1 MKERKVRKY
10 NLTVIIALTIIPI
23 IGIFGTLWYAIN
35 NGVVWQEP
43 VLLIFFW
50 IFTGLGITAGYH
62 RLFSHRSYKA
72 HPILEWFL
80 TFAGAAA
87 LQNSTL
93 KWCSDHRRH
102 HKQLDTDKD
111 PYSITKGFFHA
122 HIGWIF
128 EDNPEPIDKVKD
140 LEAKAAI
147 RFQYKYYIPLFAV
160 FGVLLPIALGTIWGR
175 PLGALFWGVFLRI
188 TLVHHFTYFINS
200 LCHYIGKKP
209 YDHKSTSRD
218 TWYISFLTFGEGF
231 HNYHHKFQW
240 DYRNG
245 IRWFHFDPSK
255 WSIWLLSRIGLAKDL
270 KKADKFQIMKTK
282 ALNACNQVNEI
293 LDSLPDQAKQ
303 SYQEKLNDIRI
314 KLQNLEESRHNAEKE
329 VMAYFSGKKEMLL
342 SKKLFRKQRKLQNFE
357 YQAIMKTL
365 SIMLFAI
372 QTGQY

>member
-23 IGIFGTLWYAIN
+23 IGIFGTLWYAVN

-50 IFTGLGITAGYH
+50 LFTGLGITAGYH

-140 LEAKAAI
+140 LEAKASI

-160 FGVLLPIALGTIWGR
+160 FGVLLPIALGAIWGR

-218 TWYISFLTFGEGF
+218 TWYISLLTFGEGF

-255 WSIWLLSRIGLAKDL
+255 WSIWLFSKVGLAKEL
-270 KKADKFQIMKTK
+270 KKADPFQIMKAK
-282 ALNACNQVNEI
+282 SLNAWNQVYET
-293 LDSLPDQAKQ
+293 LDSLPNQVKL
-303 SYQEKLNDIRI
+303 SYQVKLSDIKI
-314 KLQNLEESRHNAEKE
+314 KLQNLEVSQQSK
-329 VMAYFSGKKEMLL
+329 GKEMLY
-342 SKKLFRKQRKLQNFE
+342 SGKLFRKQRKLQIFE
-357 YQAIMKTL
+357 YQGIIKTL
-365 SIMLFAI
+365 SVMLFSI

>member
-1 MKERKVRKY
+1 MKERRVRKY

-23 IGIFGTLWYAIN
+23 IGIFGTLWYAVN

-128 EDNPEPIDKVKD
+128 EDIPEPIDKVKD

-282 ALNACNQVNEI
+282 ALDAWNQVNEI

-329 VMAYFSGKKEMLL
+329 VMAYFSDKKELLL

>member
-1 MKERKVRKY
+1 LKKNKY
-10 NLTVIIALTIIPI
+10 NLKLVIFLTLIPLA
-23 IGIFGTLWYAIN
+23 GILGTIWHIWNYGI
-35 NGVVWQEP
+35 VWQEP
-43 VLLIFFW
+43 ALLVFFW
-50 IFTGLGITAGYH
+50 IFTGLGITVGYH
-62 RLFSHRSYKA
+62 RLFSHRSFKA
-72 HPILEWFL
+72 HTILEWFL
-80 TFAGAAA
+80 AISGAAA
-87 LQNSTL
+87 LENSAL

-122 HIGWIF
+122 HIGWIL
-128 EDNPEPIDKVKD
+128 EDNPNPIDKVKD

-147 RFQYKYYIPLFAV
+147 RFQYKYYVPLFAV
-160 FGVLLPIALGTIWGR
+160 FGVALPVVLGALWGR

-200 LCHYIGKKP
+200 LCHYVGKKP

-218 TWYISFLTFGEGF
+218 SWYISFLTFGEGF

-255 WSIWLLSRIGLAKDL
+255 WSIWLLSKIGLAKDL
-270 KKADKFQIMKTK
+270 KKAEKFQIMKTK
-282 ALNACNQVNEI
+282 ALDAWNQVNEI

-314 KLQNLEESRHNAEKE
+314 KLQNLENSRQIAEKG
-329 VMAYFSGKKEMLL
+329 VKVYFSDKKEMLL
-342 SKKLFRKQRKLQNFE
+342 SKKLFHQQRKLQNFE